1 MMKRNLLL
9 VLVSF
14 LIFHTV
20 SAQKRKKPSK
30 DQTDLLGTAEYFFD
44 DGQFLRALPNFQKL
58 SASDTANAY
67 YHYKMGICYLHKS
80 DEKELAITELERA
93 AKINPSLADI
103 TLYIGEA
110 YHLNNKFDL
119 AIEAFNKY
127 IEYCQNGK
135 IFIQKPMDIEIT
147 NLGSPVNSVGSE
159 YAPVISSDESTLI
172 FTYKGERSKGGQMDD
187 QFVPD
192 PDGDYYEDIFI
203 SQRVGKDWL
212 TPESI
217 SDKIN
222 TTGNDASIAVSSDGQ
237 TLFIFKSTTK
247 DNGDIFISTLKG
259 SEWSEPVRLGP
270 NINSN
275 SSWEGSCS
283 ISSDGQLLYF
293 ASDRKGGYGGRDIY
307 VSKRDANGQ
316 WTPAKNLGPTI
327 NTEYDEDAPF
337 IHPDGIDLFF
347 SSRGHSSMGGYDIMY
362 STKRG
367 ESWSEPIN
375 LGYPLNTT
383 EDERY
388 YVLTAS
394 GEFGYFSSDRK
405 GSLGEQDIYTVN
417 PGFAGE
423 RPVLALVVGTVTA
436 DNKPA
441 DAKIKVTN
449 MTTGEAQGEYASNSA
464 SGKFLI
470 ALTPGNEY
478 KVAIE
483 VEGMQSHIEYVN
495 VKGIETFVQVNQDVK
510 LFASGSPQAAKQA
523 ISDSSNSLQAKID
536 QQIAKYRQEQKYDV
550 YEANTYKKVVTA
562 RGEELHDSVVYNVE
576 LGRYECPEEFN
587 GAGKVA
593 GLGQVQK
600 LADSDMKTTIFYIG
614 PFKTLLEAELTR
626 RKALKADSSLRAGI
640 VVTVSDHGV
649 RKTVQQYFATDYK
662 RPDYI
667 TPTDTKIQKCKTAES
682 VTQSNVTVPTNANGS
697 NNSIGKTPVT
707 TPESVLTSADGQ
719 MKDMVKDHGNYE
731 VDGLSYKLELGV
743 VENEKDFDSTLFAK
757 YGKIEKKKFADGKTH
772 YTIGHFKTLNE
783 AASFK
788 DSLVS
793 KEPAAAKSI
802 VMVFDFGKP
811 KTVKQYFDEHK
822 QPANPV
828 VASSQPCMGDTLISF
843 TAFVGKDLNNVE
855 TYNQLIAA
863 AGRLCPEGLTFTV
876 QTGAYRHPE
885 NFKHTNLS
893 SLEPPPTVVT
903 PYPDGI
909 TRFTMRQFK
918 TISDAEN
925 FRQKVIQ
932 LGTKDAWI
940 TVSYKG
946 ERKLLQECIA
956 NNFWGKAIN

>member
-1 MMKRNLLL
+1 M

-30 DQTDLLGTAEYFFD
+30 DQSDLLGTAEYFFD

-58 SASDTANAY
+58 SATDSTNAY

-103 TLYIGEA
+103 TLYIGQA
-110 YHLNNKFDL
+110 YHLNNKFDQ
-119 AIEAFNKY
+119 AIEIFNKYIGENPSPQKKKIASHY

-135 IFIQKPMDIEIT
+135 IFVQKPMDIEIT

-172 FTYKGERSKGGQMDD
+172 FTYKGERSKGGLMDD

-222 TTGNDASIAVSSDGQ
+222 TAGNDASIAVSADGQ

-275 SSWEGSCS
+275 NSWEGSCS
-283 ISSDGQLLYF
+283 ITSDGQMLYF
-293 ASDRKGGYGGRDIY
+293 ASDRKGGFGGRDIY
-307 VSKRDANGQ
+307 VSKRLPNGE
-316 WTPAKNLGPTI
+316 WSPAKNLGATI

-423 RPVLALVVGTVTA
+423 RPVLALVVGTVNA
-436 DNKPA
+436 ENKPA

-449 MTTGEAQGEYASNSA
+449 MTTGEPQGDYSSNSA

-478 KVAIE
+478 KIAIE
-483 VEGMQSHIEYVN
+483 VEGMQTHMEYVN
-495 VKGIETFVQVNQDVK
+495 VKNIETFVQINQDVK
-510 LFASGSPQAAKQA
+510 LYTAGSPQAAKQA
-523 ISDSSNSLQAKID
+523 IADSTNTLQSKID

-550 YEANTYKKVVTA
+550 YEANTYRKVVTA
-562 RGEELHDSVVYNVE
+562 RGEELHDSVFYNVE
-576 LGRYECPEEFN
+576 LGKYECPEEFKGDKLN
-587 GAGKVA
+587 EIGK
-593 GLGQVQK
+593 VQK
-600 LADSDMKTTIFYIG
+600 LASTDLKTTIFYIG
-614 PFKTLLEAELTR
+614 PYKTLLEAELSR

-649 RKTVQQYFATDYK
+649 RKTLQQFYATDYK

-667 TPTDTKIQKCKTAES
+667 IPTDTKILKCKTDENIVKSTGPAGS
-682 VTQSNVTVPTNANGS
+682 GIRDSIATN
-697 NNSIGKTPVT
+697 TPKST
-707 TPESVLTSADGQ
+707 GTATPGTLLTPADAQ
-719 MKDMVKDHGNYE
+719 MKDMVKDHGNFE
-731 VDGLSYKLELGV
+731 VEGLSYKLELGV
-743 VENEKDFDSTLFAK
+743 V
-757 YGKIEKKKFADGKTH
+757 
-772 YTIGHFKTLNE
+772 
-783 AASFK
+783 
-788 DSLVS
+788 
-793 KEPAAAKSI
+793 
-802 VMVFDFGKP
+802 
-811 KTVKQYFDEHK
+811 
-822 QPANPV
+822 
-828 VASSQPCMGDTLISF
+828 
-843 TAFVGKDLNNVE
+843 
-855 TYNQLIAA
+855 
-863 AGRLCPEGLTFTV
+863 
-876 QTGAYRHPE
+876 
-885 NFKHTNLS
+885 
-893 SLEPPPTVVT
+893 
-903 PYPDGI
+903 
-909 TRFTMRQFK
+909 
-918 TISDAEN
+918 
-925 FRQKVIQ
+925 
-932 LGTKDAWI
+932 
-940 TVSYKG
+940 
-946 ERKLLQECIA
+946 
-956 NNFWGKAIN
+956 